1 VFPVGEK
8 EDLASGCAQ
17 AGEEARQAR
26 ITAHVAR
33 QVANRS
39 ALQLRRVPV
48 NVVNRGPEVLSSHKS
63 VAESYSTMW
72 YLLSTDAPMRR
83 KQYCAANTTTLAGQS
98 DYLLTVLSSLSL
110 PSSPQ
115 YSTSVLTY

>member
-1 VFPVGEK
+1 MFPVGEE
-8 EDLASGCAQ
+8 EDLAPGCAQ
-17 AGEEARQAR
+17 AGEEARQTR

-63 VAESYSTMW
+63 VAEHYATMW
-72 YLLSTDAPMRR
+72 DLFCTVLNAPMRR
-83 KQYCAANTTTLAGQS
+83 KLYCTVLTTTLAGQS
-98 DYLLTVLSSLSL
+98 Y
-110 PSSPQ
+110 
-115 YSTSVLTY
+115 Y